1 MTFRIVMAHPDGR
14 TPARYPR
21 PLRDAAE

>member
-1 MTFRIVMAHPDGR
+1 MTFRIVMAYPHGR
-14 TPARYPR
+14 APARYPR